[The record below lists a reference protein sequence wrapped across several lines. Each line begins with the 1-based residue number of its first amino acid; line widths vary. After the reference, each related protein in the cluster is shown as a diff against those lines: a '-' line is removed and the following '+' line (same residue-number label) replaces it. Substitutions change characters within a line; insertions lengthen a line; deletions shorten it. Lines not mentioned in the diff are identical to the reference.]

1 MFFTPPSQVFCF
13 PVYFGVFSPVCV
25 APSTAA
31 ALLGFFFFL
40 NQHIVSLW
48 RLYIDQCVFDKS
60 AIWLCMCIY
69 VCVCLCAQYVLS
81 SCSTLN
87 VCFFGCFCR
96 KAHTKINYIL
106 LKRQKMRQWVAVIEK
121 CVFLFKNSERG
132 ITETG
137 LWDKWDLRLL
147 WLQPFKKLD
156 RLDWLIQ
163 SFIVFYDFRK
173 YGSTKKTCT
182 VCSAKNGDLFI
193 SVSTHKSM
201 WTFKINTAIFLKW
214 KSKNL

>member
-173 YGSTKKTCT
+173 YGSTKKTRT